1 MLPSQ
6 RARAGGQSH
15 GALGRKRRR
24 EELGSRAGR
33 NLSGH
38 LLFPGEAERQKLSE
52 VAQQLEQE
60 LQRTQESLAS
70 LGLQLEA
77 ARQGQQES
85 TAEAASLRKELTQQ
99 QEIYG
104 QGVQERTGAVP
115 GSGAVGTMS
124 PDSPDALC
132 APPPQRCRRRW
143 LKWKVGCGN
152 SSQNQRGD

>member
-1 MLPSQ
+1 M
-6 RARAGGQSH
+6 
-15 GALGRKRRR
+15 GRKRRR

-38 LLFPGEAERQKLSE
+38 FLFLGEAERQKLSE

-124 PDSPDALC
+124 PGSPDTLC
-132 APPPQRCRRRW
+132 APPPQHCRRRW
-143 LKWKVGCGN
+143 PKWKVGCGN

>member
-1 MLPSQ
+1 MLASQ
-6 RARAGGQSH
+6 RAQAGGQSH
-15 GALGRKRRR
+15 RALGKKRRR

-60 LQRTQESLAS
+60 QQRTQESMAS

-104 QGVQERTGAVP
+104 QGVQEWTGAVP
-115 GSGAVGTMS
+115 GWGSG
-124 PDSPDALC
+124 
-132 APPPQRCRRRW
+132 
-143 LKWKVGCGN
+143 GN
-152 SSQNQRGD
+152 REPRLP

>member
-1 MLPSQ
+1 MLASQ
-6 RARAGGQSH
+6 RAQAGGQSH
-15 GALGRKRRR
+15 GALGKKRRR

-60 LQRTQESLAS
+60 LQRTHDSLAS
-70 LGLQLEA
+70 RGLQLEA

-99 QEIYG
+99 QEIDG
-104 QGVQERTGAVP
+104 QGVQEWTGAVP
-115 GSGAVGTMS
+115 GWGSG
-124 PDSPDALC
+124 
-132 APPPQRCRRRW
+132 
-143 LKWKVGCGN
+143 GN
-152 SSQNQRGD
+152 REPRLP

>member
-1 MLPSQ
+1 MLASQ
-6 RARAGGQSH
+6 RAQAGGQSH
-15 GALGRKRRR
+15 GALGKKRRR

-60 LQRTQESLAS
+60 LQRTHDSLAS
-70 LGLQLEA
+70 RGLQLEA

-99 QEIYG
+99 QEIDG
-104 QGVQERTGAVP
+104 QGVQEWTGAVLGW
-115 GSGAVGTMS
+115 GSG
-124 PDSPDALC
+124 
-132 APPPQRCRRRW
+132 
-143 LKWKVGCGN
+143 GN
-152 SSQNQRGD
+152 REPRLP